1 MLQYSQSNPLENKA
15 IIIDPG
21 HGGEDPG
28 KTQRDYLKVR
38 LY

>member
-21 HGGEDPG
+21 HGGEDLEKHKG
-28 KTQRDYLKVR
+28 IT
-38 LY
+38 